1 MKKIIIAFLLSFMV
15 MFGLAGLF
23 SSLIVNEYISNNILP
38 QMLKPQPNMIYIIA
52 GYMLLSFLMV
62 MLYPKLVN
70 SEQSSVKSDFLF
82 GAFISVLWL
91 LPITLVL
98 HGVYNFPTLS
108 LLIDS
113 SWALLEQGLGG
124 MTIGFSYR
132 YFLNKNTHNS

>member
-1 MKKIIIAFLLSFMV
+1 
-15 MFGLAGLF
+15 
-23 SSLIVNEYISNNILP
+23 
-38 QMLKPQPNMIYIIA
+38 MLKPQLNMMYIIA

-62 MLYPKLVN
+62 MLYPRLVN

-124 MTIGFSYR
+124 MVIGFSYR
-132 YFLNKNTHNS
+132 YFSNENTHNS